1 MPRPSRRSRSLRRV
15 HIRIPSGIS
24 KLVYKKGKPK
34 KALCGKCGAVLHG
47 MMRERPTKMQNL
59 PKSQKRPER
68 KYGGVL
74 CPSCT
79 KRKII
84 SDVRTV

>member
-24 KLVYKKGKPK
+24 KLVYKKRKPR
-34 KALCGKCGAVLHG
+34 KAVCGECEAVLQG
-47 MMRERPTKMQNL
+47 VPRERPTKMMNL
-59 PKSQKRPER
+59 SKSQKRPER

-84 SDVRTV
+84 ANVRRI

>member
-15 HIRIPSGIS
+15 HIRVPSGVS
-24 KLVYKKGKPK
+24 KLFYKKRKPQ
-34 KALCGKCGAVLHG
+34 KAKCGECGAVLQG
-47 MMRERPTKMQNL
+47 VARERPTKMQNIT
-59 PKSQKRPER
+59 KSQKRPER

-84 SDVRTV
+84 AETRSK